1 MTRFRRTLA
10 IVLLLL
16 PSTLAA
22 QTVRL
27 GSIDNSRFGSSWTL
41 NGPAMA
47 TTREKLLEDY
57 SFGAGGIVER
67 VIDITDTADEIT
79 ATLLQD
85 FDLFF
90 IGYLWDESD
99 FAFSDDE
106 LDAFYSWVE
115 GGGAMLITCDG
126 VNYDAVCERF
136 GAPIAGGTD
145 HLANATGPGF
155 GHPVLDGPFGA
166 VLQIGGSGSV
176 GRFADDVGGNVLM
189 RSSRGTRPMV
199 IAARIGAGRVVLI
212 TDVDMISGFGLSP
225 GSYIDY
231 PNDVFLGNAVAW
243 LAGVS
248 DPGLCAP
255 NATTLCIDGAPGDG
269 RFSVRVSYDT
279 VLGGGLSGEALAT
292 PLVALGAS
300 AGGLFT
306 FFDPSNPELVVKI
319 IDGCFLT
326 DHFWVYSSAG
336 TNAGF
341 AITIED
347 LLLGGPPKVYVNPD
361 LTPAFPVQDIYA
373 LPCS

>member
-1 MTRFRRTLA
+1 MTSFRRTLA
-10 IVLLLL
+10 VFLLLL

-22 QTVRL
+22 QSLRL
-27 GSIDNSRFGSSWTL
+27 GSIDASRFGNSWTL
-41 NGPAMA
+41 NGSAMG
-47 TTREKLLEDY
+47 TTREKLLEE
-57 SFGAGGIVER
+57 SNFGAAGIVER
-67 VIDITDTADEIT
+67 VVEITDTADEIT
-79 ATLLQD
+79 ADLLQD

-90 IGYLWDESD
+90 IGFFPDLSD
-99 FAFSDDE
+99 NAFSDDE
-106 LDAFYSWVE
+106 LDAFYTWVE

-126 VNYDAVCERF
+126 GGYDAVCERF
-136 GAPIAGGTD
+136 GAPIVGGAD
-145 HLANATGPGF
+145 HLANAAGPGF
-155 GHPVLDGPFGA
+155 DHPVLDGPFGA
-166 VLQIGGSGSV
+166 VYQIGASGSI

-189 RSSRGTRPMV
+189 RSATGGWPMV
-199 IAARIGAGRVVLI
+199 IAARIGAGKVVLM
-212 TDVDMISGFGLSP
+212 TDIDMVSRFGLST
-225 GSYIDY
+225 GSYINY
-231 PNDVFLGNAVAW
+231 PNDVFFGNAVAW

-248 DPGLCAP
+248 DAGLCNP
-255 NATTLCIDGAPGDG
+255 NATTLCIDGTPGDG

>member
-1 MTRFRRTLA
+1 MTRFRRMLA
-10 IVLLLL
+10 IAFLLI

-27 GSIDNSRFGSSWTL
+27 GSIDDSRFGTSWTL
-41 NGPAMA
+41 NGSAMGA
-47 TTREKLLEDY
+47 TREKLLDEAN
-57 SFGAGGIVER
+57 FGASGTVER
-67 VIDITDTADEIT
+67 VIEITDTADEIT
-79 ATLLQD
+79 ADLLQD

-90 IGYLWDESD
+90 IGYFLDSSGS
-99 FAFSDDE
+99 AFSDDE

-115 GGGAMLITCDG
+115 GGGAMLITCDSSA
-126 VNYDAVCERF
+126 YDAVCERF
-136 GAPIAGGTD
+136 GAPIAGGGN
-145 HLANATGPGF
+145 HFANASGPGF

-166 VLQIGGSGSV
+166 VYQIGASGTI

-189 RSSRGTRPMV
+189 RSAQGGRPMV
-199 IAARIGAGRVVLI
+199 VAARIGAGKVVLM
-212 TDVDMISGFGLSP
+212 TDVDMISRFGLSAV
-225 GSYIDY
+225 STMDY
-231 PNDVFLGNAVAW
+231 PNDAFLGNAVAW

-248 DPGLCAP
+248 DAGLCAP

-269 RFSVRVSYDT
+269 RFSVRVAYDT

-306 FFDPSNPELVVKI
+306 FFDPTNPELVVKI

-347 LLLGGPPKVYVNPD
+347 LQLGGPPKVYVNPD